1 MALFDRETDPQKER
15 DGVAFNRGEYEV
27 TLRHRGGLHDRFDT
41 ELQAL
46 MKPYRA
52 AQAAGVLPQEKLY
65 ECTARAF
72 IRANIVRWRTLES
85 ALPGYVPDTNA
96 GEPRFLD
103 GIQDRT
109 GKLVPATEETMLPA
123 LTGGMSRILDELLA
137 LASREQ
143 AYRLLQREDD
153 AGN

>member
-1 MALFDRETDPQKER
+1 MALFDRETDPAKER
-15 DGVAFNRGEYEV
+15 DGVPFDRGEYEV

-46 MKPYRA
+46 MKPHRA

-72 IRANIVRWRTLES
+72 IRANIVRWRTLSS
-85 ALPGYVPDTNA
+85 AVPGYDPERDGPPKFV
-96 GEPRFLD
+96 D
-103 GIQDRT
+103 GIQDRSRNI
-109 GKLVPATEETMLPA
+109 VPATEETMLPA
-123 LTGGMSRILDELLA
+123 LTGGMSRVLDELLS
-137 LASREQ
+137 LAAREQ